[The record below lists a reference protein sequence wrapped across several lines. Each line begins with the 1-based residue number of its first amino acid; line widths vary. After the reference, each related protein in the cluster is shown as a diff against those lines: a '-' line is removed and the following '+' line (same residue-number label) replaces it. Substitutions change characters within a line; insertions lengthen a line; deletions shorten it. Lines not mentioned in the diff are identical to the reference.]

1 MGWPLVVTTM
11 TVSPAWN
18 TSLPRGMMVRHLWV
32 MQAINIS
39 GLS

>member
-18 TSLPRGMMVRHLWV
+18 TSLPRGMMARPLWV